1 MTNPVRL
8 NVGAGEVVID
18 GYTPL
23 DIKTGTEAGRL
34 PYADETVDE
43 VYASHVLEHV
53 ARAEAIDTL
62 REWVRVLKPGGII
75 RVAVPDMELW
85 ARWVVEGKGGFDMAG
100 IAYGGQVD
108 KDDFHRNAFNG
119 ATLAGLFR
127 ELGLVNVR
135 KFQPFAWDCSR
146 HPISLNME
154 AVKPSPIQSV
164 RTRVKGI
171 MTVPRVGFTN
181 NFSAITRTIMELGI
195 GFQTVQ
201 GAYWHQGITRGME
214 WAGDAEYI
222 LTVDYDTLFTVDD
235 VRRLVQIAD
244 ANPEYAAIASL
255 QSKREENV
263 ALMCRDGQI
272 DRELMRAD
280 VLEVK
285 SCHFGLTLIRSA
297 ALKAIPRPW
306 FLCQPDP
313 TGGYGDGRVDA
324 DVAFWHKLTASG
336 GKVGVTPQ
344 VAVGHLQ
351 LMATWPGFDLMP
363 VHQYVSDWDKSGPPE
378 RCLAY

>member
-1 MTNPVRL
+1 MTNAVRL
-8 NVGAGEVVID
+8 NVGAGSVVID
-18 GYTPL
+18 GYTAL
-23 DIKTGTEAGRL
+23 DIKTGTEAGKL
-34 PYADETVDE
+34 PYADESVDE

-53 ARAEAIDTL
+53 ARAEAFNTL
-62 REWVRVLKPGGII
+62 REWVRVLKPGGIL

-85 ARWVVEGKGGFDMAG
+85 AKWVVEGRHDFDMSG

-108 KDDFHRNAFNG
+108 ADDFHRNAFNG
-119 ATLAGLFR
+119 PTLAGMFR
-127 ELGLVNVR
+127 EIGLVNVR
-135 KFQPFAWDCSR
+135 KFQPFAPDTSQ
-146 HPISLNME
+146 HEISLNLE
-154 AVKPSPIQSV
+154 GVKPSPIQSV
-164 RTRVKGI
+164 RSRVKGI
-171 MTVPRVGFTN
+171 MTTPRIGFTN
-181 NFSAITRTIMELGI
+181 NFSSITRTIMELGI
-195 GFQTVQ
+195 PFQTQQ
-201 GAYWHQGITRGME
+201 GAYWHQGITRALE

-244 ANPEYAAIASL
+244 ANPEYGAIAAM

-263 ALMCRDGQI
+263 ALLCREGQTS
-272 DRELMRAD
+272 REHLRAD

-297 ALKAIPRPW
+297 ALKAVPKPW

-313 TGGYGDGRVDA
+313 EGGYGDGRIDA
-324 DVAFWHKLTASG
+324 DVAFWHRLRAAGHKA
-336 GKVGVTPQ
+336 GVTPH